1 MDQENIDEILRKP
14 LIKKLQDMQKGLE
27 GNIDFVY
34 QNSLV
39 CADKCD
45 MVEYARANGQIWGLT
60 FAKGMLDAILRLE
73 DRRVLW
79 DTGRKSDISE

>member
-1 MDQENIDEILRKP
+1 MNTKDINEIFRKP
-14 LIKKLQDMQKGLE
+14 LLEKLQDMQKGLE
-27 GNIDFVY
+27 GNIDFIY

-45 MVEYARANGQIWGLT
+45 MVEYARANGQIWGLQ

-73 DRRVLW
+73 DRRVIW
-79 DTGRKSDISE
+79 DKAKESDTSE